1 LSDHGPAALIELPPS
16 MSPPQRAERRA
27 FSATILLITDG
38 LHLPDE
44 PHQSAPQRLMTRLQ
58 AVLRA
63 VPPGAIAVQLRNRQ
77 VSTGALHRLAQD
89 LRQLTLRYAA
99 PLLINDRLDVALTV
113 GADGVHLPGQ
123 GLPVQSA
130 RALLGAGRVLSAAA
144 HSLPE
149 ARMAL
154 LAGADAVTL
163 SPIWDTPSKPP
174 RPDRKDDVR
183 PLSKAVL
190 SAAVAQL
197 GRPYDLPIFALGGI
211 DSLSRVR
218 ECAAQG
224 ARVACLR
231 ALLSGEEDE
240 VAARAVAFVAAVA
253 GATSTAA

>member
-1 LSDHGPAALIELPPS
+1 
-16 MSPPQRAERRA
+16 MSASPRAGGRA

-38 LHLPDE
+38 LYLPDE

-58 AVLRA
+58 AVLRG
-63 VPPGAIAVQLRNRQ
+63 VPPGSIAVQLRNRQ
-77 VSTGALHRLAQD
+77 VSTRALYQMAQD
-89 LRQLTLRYAA
+89 LRQLTSRYAA
-99 PLLINDRLDVALTV
+99 PLLINDRLDVALAV

-123 GLPVQSA
+123 GLPVQNA
-130 RALLGAGRVLSAAA
+130 RALLGPGRVLSAAA

-174 RPDRKDDVR
+174 RPDGKDDVR
-183 PLSKAVL
+183 PLSPAVL

-197 GRPYDLPIFALGGI
+197 GRPYGLPIFALGGI